1 VYRAEL
7 HDRPRLQKTGFLGAA
22 VGFAGLVV
30 TPVFGQETRDVQM
43 IGGARKTAP
52 ATTDAGVI
60 GLA

>member
-52 ATTDAGVI
+52 ATT
-60 GLA
+60 